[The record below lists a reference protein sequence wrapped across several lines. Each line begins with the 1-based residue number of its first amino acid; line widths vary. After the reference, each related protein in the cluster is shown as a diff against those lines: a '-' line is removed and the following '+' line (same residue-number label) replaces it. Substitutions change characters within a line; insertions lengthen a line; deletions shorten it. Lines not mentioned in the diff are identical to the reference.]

1 MPPKVNVDLQNLR
14 DLINEIKTELQGK
27 ATSSEIDE
35 LVLEIRAKDRKIE
48 ILESQVAILQNSV
61 NILITK
67 CDNNEQY
74 SRRSSVRINNIP
86 LPRERETPVDIMNKV
101 KEVITESGVEIPDMY
116 LDRAHRVGKPLVGE
130 DGSRKQQV
138 IVKFTTWR
146 HRTLF
151 YQGRKNLASA
161 KVYLDLTQS
170 KFKLLKRSQTKVA
183 GSNVVDFVFADIN
196 CALCAR
202 LKNDTFKYFSTDGE
216 LDKLLVSPM

>member
-1 MPPKVNVDLQNLR
+1 M
-14 DLINEIKTELQGK
+14 
-27 ATSSEIDE
+27 
-35 LVLEIRAKDRKIE
+35 
-48 ILESQVAILQNSV
+48 
-61 NILITK
+61 ITK

-74 SRRSSVRINNIP
+74 SRRTSVRINNIT
-86 LPRERETPVDIMNKV
+86 LPDERETPLDVMNKV
-101 KEVITESGVEIPDMY
+101 KEVIVKSGVEIPDMY

-151 YQGRKNLASA
+151 YQGRKNLTSA

-170 KFKLLKRSQTKVA
+170 KFKLLKRSQTKVV

-202 LKNDTFKYFSTDGE
+202 LKNGIFKYFSSDE
-216 LDKLLVSPM
+216 QLVKILGSPM